1 MSFYTQM
8 KKSSKSRAAV
18 AEIQRIKVS
27 IADGKL
33 AERANLD
40 AVTGE
45 AREMLIAVN
54 ELLEASMQ
62 PMQKLGASIAGMSG
76 EHDKGDIDV
85 RLPSEVFKGDFA
97 VMAKGINDMVDGHI
111 AVKKRPWL
119 ASRNLG
125 WAILKR
131 RSSNSPAR
139 RLSSMRQSKPC
150 VPISKA

>member
-8 KKSSKSRAAV
+8 KRSSKSQAAV
-18 AEIQRIKVS
+18 AEIQRVKVS

-33 AERANLD
+33 AARANLD

-45 AREMLIAVN
+45 AREMLSAVN

-62 PMQKLGASIAGMSG
+62 PMQKLGASIADMSG

-85 RLPSEVFKGDFA
+85 RLPSEDFKGDFA
-97 VMAKGINDMVDGHI
+97 VMAKGVNDMVGGHI

-125 WAILKR
+125 WAILKH
-131 RSSNSPAR
+131 RSSSFQAR
-139 RLSSMRQSKPC
+139 KLSSTRQSKPC
-150 VPISKA
+150 VSISKA